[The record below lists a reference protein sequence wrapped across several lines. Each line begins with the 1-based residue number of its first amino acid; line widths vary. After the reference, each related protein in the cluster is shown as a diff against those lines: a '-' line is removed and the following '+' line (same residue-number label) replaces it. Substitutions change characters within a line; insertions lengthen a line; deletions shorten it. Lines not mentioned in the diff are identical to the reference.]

1 MSEQKKIDLSA
12 LNKAILVEDSN
23 PSEKSEVET
32 QPSEKNKNKKLTQ
45 KMKQIINWEFVSKA
59 EKDAENKMNSWKG
72 EVLWDKDT
80 ENQEN
85 LAEAGLIWI
94 IDFWGNKKSDQV
106 EVEEEKTIWNEFWKI
121 KITQNQDLAE
131 EKKENPSELNL
142 EEKNISENSFENS
155 AEENRNLIENKDFEE
170 DSEENELFQNYK
182 SDFENIKNNWNE
194 IGKKSNWGKIFFII
208 FVILVLWA
216 IIICGFLFK
225 DKIKEFINPKKVEKV
240 EQPTKT
246 GSEETKSE
254 PTIKAETI
262 NISWTEFE
270 YEKITDISWNETYKF
285 EWEEFPSLEKLTS
298 TLEKKVEEEKIKK
311 QKALHDKMIKKIK
324 EEFLE
329 K

>member
-12 LNKAILVEDSN
+12 LNKAVLVEDSN

-32 QPSEKNKNKKLTQ
+32 QTSEKNKNKKLTQ

-72 EVLWDKDT
+72 EVLWDQVE

-85 LAEAGLIWI
+85 LADAGLTWI
-94 IDFWGNKKSDQV
+94 IDFWGNKKSGQ
-106 EVEEEKTIWNEFWKI
+106 VEEEKTIWNEFWKI
-121 KITQNQDLAE
+121 KITQNQDLNE

-155 AEENRNLIENKDFEE
+155 AEENRNLIENRNFGE

-216 IIICGFLFK
+216 IIVCGFLFK

-254 PTIKAETI
+254 ATIKAETI

>member
-12 LNKAILVEDSN
+12 LNKAVLVEDSN

-32 QPSEKNKNKKLTQ
+32 QTSEKNKNKKLTQ

-72 EVLWDKDT
+72 EVLWDQAT

-94 IDFWGNKKSDQV
+94 IDFWGSKKSDQ
-106 EVEEEKTIWNEFWKI
+106 VEEEKTIWNEFWKI

-131 EKKENPSELNL
+131 EKKENPNELNL
-142 EEKNISENSFENS
+142 EERNVSENNFENS
-155 AEENRNLIENKDFEE
+155 AEENRSFIENKDFEE
-170 DSEENELFQNYK
+170 DSGENELFQNYK
-182 SDFENIKNNWNE
+182 SDFENIKNPWNE
-194 IGKKSNWGKIFFII
+194 IEKKSNWGKIFLII

-216 IIICGFLFK
+216 IVVCGFLFK

-246 GSEETKSE
+246 GSEEIKAE
-254 PTIKAETI
+254 ATIKAETI

-285 EWEEFPSLEKLTS
+285 EWEEFSSLEELNLA
-298 TLEKKVEEEKIKK
+298 LEKKVEEEKNKK
-311 QKALHDKMIKKIK
+311 QKSLHNKMIKKIK